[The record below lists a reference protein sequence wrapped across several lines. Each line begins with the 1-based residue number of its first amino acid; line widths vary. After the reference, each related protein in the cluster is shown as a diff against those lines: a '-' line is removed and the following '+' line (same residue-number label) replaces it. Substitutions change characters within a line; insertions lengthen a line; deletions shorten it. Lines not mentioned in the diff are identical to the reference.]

1 MKCRIVIDTEG
12 REFQLTIE
20 EEKVIRAIKRLE
32 KMDFG
37 RLELFGNGYLSVRI
51 NGGWYE
57 NDIMDT
63 NIKCDGGDG
72 GD

>member
-1 MKCRIVIDTEG
+1 MNCRTVKDTEE
-12 REFQLTIE
+12 REFELTVA
-20 EEKVIRAIKRLE
+20 EEKVMRAIERLD

-37 RLELFGNGYLSVRI
+37 RIELFGSGLMSVRI

-57 NDIMDT
+57 NEIAGT
-63 NIKCDGGDG
+63 NIRCDGGDG

>member
-1 MKCRIVIDTEG
+1 MKCRTVTDNRG
-12 REFQLTIE
+12 REFELTIA
-20 EEKVIRAIKRLE
+20 EEKVIRAIERLD

-37 RLELFGNGYLSVRI
+37 RIELFGSGQMSIRI
-51 NGGWYE
+51 NGGWNE
-57 NDIMDT
+57 NEIAGT

>member
-1 MKCRIVIDTEG
+1 MKCRTVIDTKG

-20 EEKVIRAIKRLE
+20 EEKVIRVIERLD

-37 RLELFGNGYLSVRI
+37 RLELFGSGSLSIRI

-57 NDIMDT
+57 NDIMGT
-63 NIKCDGGDG
+63 NIKCDGGD
-72 GD
+72 